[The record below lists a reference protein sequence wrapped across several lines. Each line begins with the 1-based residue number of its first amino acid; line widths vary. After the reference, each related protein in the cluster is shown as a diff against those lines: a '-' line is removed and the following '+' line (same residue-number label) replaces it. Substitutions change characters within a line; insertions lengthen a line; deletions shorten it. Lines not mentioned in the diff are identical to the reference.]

1 MQKGDLVMHIF
12 DYSFLQ
18 NGLLPAGLLNIT
30 TDIYALR
37 VSAMNRKEQFVDV
50 FTKLEAI
57 AKIQSVKSSNEIWN
71 LLQPYMLAT
80 KN

>member
-1 MQKGDLVMHIF
+1 MHIF